1 MAGVPE
7 PVEDHARRVCM
18 MALEMAEVLAA
29 AASQNE
35 EDAETGGADKP
46 RPALRMR
53 IGIHSGSVVAG
64 VIGVRKFKY
73 GKRCAT
79 GSVQWGPPRTNGR
92 AVCAGPV

>member
-1 MAGVPE
+1 MKFHFAGVPE

-29 AASQNE
+29 AASQSE
-35 EDAETGGADKP
+35 VAEGGGTDKP

-53 IGIHSGSVVAG
+53 IGIHSGCVVAG

-73 GKRCAT
+73 GKCCAT
-79 GSVQWGPPRTNGR
+79 RTVNCWRKG
-92 AVCAGPV
+92 